1 MEAFD
6 GLTEG
11 HQLLE
16 LAMKLSERR
25 TRKMLDL

>member
-1 MEAFD
+1 MEAFN

-25 TRKMLDL
+25 TGKVIDL